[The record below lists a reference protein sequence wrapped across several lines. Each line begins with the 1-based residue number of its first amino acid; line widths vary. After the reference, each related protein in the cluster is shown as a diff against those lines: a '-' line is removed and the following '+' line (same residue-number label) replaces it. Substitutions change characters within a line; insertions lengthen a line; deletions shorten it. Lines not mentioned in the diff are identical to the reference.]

1 MSKTFAKVAAIAGAV
16 ALIATGVGAAAG
28 AGLFT
33 AATAAGAVTAAS
45 IAATATTI
53 ATYASIAAGVATIA
67 AQATAKAPRARGA
80 VNQLIIASDAPSP
93 YLIGRTYF
101 GGVLRHDVGYGATL
115 KKVPN
120 PYRAMVVV
128 YSVAGPL
135 QGLEAAYMDYA
146 PVTFAGMAA
155 TGYYAGFLW
164 RDFRLGLLSE
174 TALTPHFGGMPGWS
188 AAHKLSGK
196 AAILWNMLFDKDGKR
211 FASGVPPTGA
221 VWQGVKCYDPRLDS
235 TYPGGSGACRI
246 NDEATWPYSECP
258 GLHAL
263 TYALG
268 RYRNGK
274 KVFGIGMPTAGLRI
288 GDFVALANVCDANN
302 WKVGGVIFEPG
313 EGVRWQNFREIL
325 QAGGAKPVFS
335 GGQLGCRASMPRV
348 ALDVITPADLADD
361 DAEITAM
368 QTDRVRL
375 NGIIPKYRSEAHK
388 WEYVQSD
395 LVSVPAYVTED
406 GEEKN
411 EERQYNLV
419 QHKDQAAQLAAYEL
433 VDGRELGPIVLVCK
447 PRLRRYGPGDLLT
460 VALPVDHGLDNVDCI
475 VIARSVDPAR
485 MTVTLTL
492 VSDDPAKHDFALGR
506 TGTAPPTPALTA
518 PQDRDDI
525 AVAIARS
532 QVDIEVPSARSYPA
546 NYLGILATGAMPDV
560 VTPLVSEGGVSI
572 KTDDGTSYALALS
585 PAGSW
590 ASVDNTA
597 ASPTKGNIMVTDVP
611 ANTSRMFLTVTVDG
625 TAYPAKEIVLTKLLA
640 SPPAVGGGGAKIAT
654 DSSLNSINSTSYVPL
669 SDDLTVTL
677 ASGESLYGTA
687 PVSYIPQTATAQVTR
702 TATLQWQYRLVGTE
716 TWIEFGAGITGT
728 FARSPEAG
736 EPEAGVVS
744 ANQSVSGL
752 AAGDYQV
759 RLVGRLS
766 QSGRTVVFTGTAT
779 LEART

>member
-33 AATAAGAVTAAS
+33 ASTAAGAATAAS

-53 ATYASIAAGVATIA
+53 ATYASIAAGVATLA
-67 AQATAKAPRARGA
+67 AQATAKAPRARGN

-135 QGLEAAYMDYA
+135 QGLEAPYVDYA
-146 PVTFAGMAA
+146 PVAFSGMAA

-174 TALTPHFGGMPGWS
+174 TALTPHFSGMPGWS
-188 AAHKLSGK
+188 TAHKLSGK

-221 VWQGVKCYDPRLDS
+221 VWLGVKCYDPRLDS
-235 TYPGGSGACRI
+235 TYPGGSGSCRI
-246 NDEATWPYSECP
+246 DDEDTWPYTECP

-274 KVFGIGMPTAGLRI
+274 KVFGLGMPPAGLRI
-288 GDFVALANVCDANN
+288 ADFVALANVCDANG

-313 EGVRWQNFREIL
+313 DGVRWQNFREIL

-368 QTDRVRL
+368 QTDRARL

-388 WEYVQSD
+388 WEYVPSD
-395 LVSVPAYVTED
+395 LVTVPEYVEQD

-419 QHKDQAAQLAAYEL
+419 QQKDQVAQLAAYDL

-447 PRLRRYGPGDLLT
+447 PRMRRYGPGDLLT
-460 VALPVDHGLDNVDCI
+460 VALPVDHGLDDMDCV

-492 VSDDPAKHDFALGR
+492 MSESAGKHDFALGR

-525 AVAIARS
+525 AAAIARS
-532 QVDIEVPSARSYPA
+532 QVDIEVPSARTYPA
-546 NYLGILATGAMPDV
+546 NYLGVLASGAVPDV
-560 VTPLVSEGGVSI
+560 IAPLVSQGGSSI
-572 KTDDGTSYALALS
+572 KTDNGTSYALGLS
-585 PAGSW
+585 PSGSW
-590 ASVDNTA
+590 ASIDNVNGSA
-597 ASPTKGNIMVTDVP
+597 TKGDITISDVP
-611 ANTSRMFLTVTVDG
+611 ANTARLFLTVTVDG
-625 TAYPAKEIVLTKLLA
+625 TAYPAKEIVLTKQLA
-640 SPPAVGGGGAKIAT
+640 SPPALGGAGAKIAT
-654 DSSLNSINSTSYVPL
+654 DTSMNSISSTSYSAL
-669 SDDLTVTL
+669 SDVLTVTL

-687 PVSYIPQTATAQVTR
+687 PLSYIPATGTSQVTR
-702 TATLQWQYRLVGTE
+702 TATLLWQYRLVGSG
-716 TWIEFGAGITGT
+716 TWIDFGSGITGT
-728 FARSPEAG
+728 ASRSADAG
-736 EPEAGVVS
+736 EPEPGDVS
-744 ANQSVSGL
+744 ANQSVGSL
-752 AAGDYQV
+752 AAGDYEA
-759 RLVGRLS
+759 RLVGLLN
-766 QSGRTVVFTGTAT
+766 QSGRTVVFSGTAT

>member
-33 AATAAGAVTAAS
+33 AATAAGAATAAS
-45 IAATATTI
+45 IAATAATI
-53 ATYASIAAGVATIA
+53 ATVASVTATVATLA
-67 AQATAKAPRARGA
+67 SQATAKAPRARGA

-135 QGLEAAYMDYA
+135 QGLEAPYMDYA
-146 PVTFAGMAA
+146 PVTFSGMAA

-174 TALTPHFGGMPGWS
+174 TALTPHFSGMPGWS
-188 AAHKLSGK
+188 NLHLLSNK

-221 VWQGVKCYDPRLDS
+221 VWLGVKCYDPRLDS
-235 TYPGGSGACRI
+235 TYPGGSGSCRI
-246 NDEATWPYSECP
+246 DDEDTWPYSECP
-258 GLHAL
+258 GLHGL

-274 KVFGIGMPTAGLRI
+274 KVFGIGMPPTGLRI

-368 QTDRVRL
+368 QTDRARL
-375 NGIIPKYRSEAHK
+375 NGIIPKYRSEEHK

-395 LVSVPAYVTED
+395 LVSVPSYVTED
-406 GEEKN
+406 GEEKT

-419 QHKDQAAQLAAYEL
+419 QQKDQAAQLAAYEL

-460 VALPVDHGLDNVDCI
+460 VALPVDHGLDDVDCI

-492 VSDDPAKHDFALGR
+492 VSDDPAKHDYALGR

-525 AVAIARS
+525 AAAIGRS
-532 QVDIEVPSARSYPA
+532 QVDIEVAAARSYPA
-546 NYLGILATGAMPDV
+546 NYLGLLASGAVPDV
-560 VTPLVSEGGVSI
+560 ITPLVSQGGASI
-572 KTDDGTSYALALS
+572 KTDDGTDYALTLS

-590 ASVDNTA
+590 ASIDNTDG
-597 ASPTKGNIMVTDVP
+597 SSTKGDITISDVP
-611 ANTSRMFLTVTVDG
+611 ANTSRLFLTVTVDG
-625 TAYPAKEIVLTKLLA
+625 TAYPAKEIVLTKLLG
-640 SPPAVGGGGAKIAT
+640 SPPALGGAGAKIAT
-654 DSSLNSINSTSYVPL
+654 DTSMNSISATSYGAL
-669 SDDLTVTL
+669 SDVLTVTL

-687 PVSYIPQTATAQVTR
+687 PLSYLPATGSFQVTR
-702 TATLQWQYRLVGTE
+702 TATLQWQYRLVGSG
-716 TWIEFGAGITGT
+716 TWIAFGSGITGT
-728 FARSPEAG
+728 PARSADAG
-736 EPEAGVVS
+736 EPEPGDVS
-744 ANQSVSGL
+744 ANQSVGSL
-752 AAGDYQV
+752 AAGDYEA
-759 RLVGRLS
+759 RLVGLLDAT
-766 QSGRTVVFTGTAT
+766 GRAVVFTGTAT